1 MGLSAFFL
9 PERLPRQLIY
19 AGDRHAEIVR
29 LQNKKIIARTRVEG
43 AALAE
48 NPDAA
53 WAGIAAGLGPE
64 DAGIVFNASPFIYNF
79 FEFDKLPWKKKALQ
93 ELVTWRLQKIFPENI
108 EAYDHRFF
116 QLDGKRVL
124 SILVKK
130 AFLEKSE
137 RWFAE
142 QRISLTYIGNS
153 TMEIL
158 ARSQREKSPPDFFI
172 ESDQASCTLVFLE
185 RRSPIYIRKFK
196 SGSIADTVAE
206 ITKTVTFVRNNYN
219 IVPRLYWLIEH
230 QNEATAAA
238 MEEQLAGA
246 DFSRLR
252 AGLGAAPHLPVC
264 P

>member
-29 LQNKKIIARTRVEG
+29 MQKGKIVHRQRVEG

-53 WAGIAAGLGPE
+53 WAGIAPGLLAE
-64 DAGIVFNASPFIYNF
+64 DAGIIFNASPFIYNF
-79 FEFDKLPWKKKALQ
+79 FEFDKLPWQKKTLRD
-93 ELVTWRLQKIFPENI
+93 LVTWRLEKIFPENI

-116 QLDGKRVL
+116 PLDRKRVL

-130 AFLEKSE
+130 ALLENTE
-137 RWFAE
+137 RLFAE
-142 QRISLTYIGNS
+142 KRVPLTYIGNS

-158 ARSQREKSPPDFFI
+158 SRSLRAKSPPDFFL
-172 ESDQASCTLVFLE
+172 EKDQAGSTLVFQN

-196 SGSIADTVAE
+196 SASAADTVDE
-206 ITKTVTFVRNNYN
+206 ITKTVNFVRSNYASE
-219 IVPRLYWLIEH
+219 PRRYWLVEH
-230 QNEATAAA
+230 RDDDDAAV
-238 MEEQLAGA
+238 EERLGAAG
-246 DFSRLR
+246 FSRLR
-252 AGLGAAPHLPVC
+252 TGLGAAPHLPAR